1 VVGALSNAD
10 QYLQRGS
17 VDEQPFSVFAVR
29 DGLVVGAVSVG
40 DSTAVRAARRLID
53 RGIPVDPAQL
63 IDPTTDLRKLVRGR
77 PTEGMK

>member
-1 VVGALSNAD
+1 MTAASDPQIVIVAD
-10 QYLQRGS
+10 
-17 VDEQPFSVFAVR
+17 A
-29 DGLVVGAVSVG
+29 GAVAQ
-40 DSTAVRAARRLID
+40 TAARRLID